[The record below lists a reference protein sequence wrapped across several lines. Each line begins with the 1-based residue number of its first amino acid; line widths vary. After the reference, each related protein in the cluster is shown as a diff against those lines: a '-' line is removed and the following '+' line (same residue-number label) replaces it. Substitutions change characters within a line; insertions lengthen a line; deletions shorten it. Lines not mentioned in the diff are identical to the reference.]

1 MDPQTPVIVGAGQ
14 VTHRPGTD
22 GQRVEPVALAV
33 RALRAAGRD
42 SGPDSGTGE
51 ALLRRA
57 ESVRCVAITS
67 WQYRDAAALVAADLG
82 INPRETVQTNAF
94 GGDGPQRLV
103 NETARAIAA
112 GELDVALVCGAES
125 VATLIAAQRA
135 GEELGWRT
143 QDDGVAPTRV
153 SGRDRYPVNQAEAD
167 VGLPAPLDMY
177 ALIESAVRARS
188 GADPD
193 SHLQRIAGLWSRF
206 SRVAAENEFAW
217 IRRGYT
223 AAEIATPTAEN
234 RAVSSPYTKLLAA
247 NIQVDQAAGLIICS
261 ASAAERAG
269 VPRDRWVF
277 IHAGAQ
283 AQDEWHVTERAELAA
298 SPAIRAIGDAA
309 LAHAGLD
316 IDEVAYVD
324 LYSCF
329 PSAVQIGAGELG
341 LALEDPAR
349 PLTLT
354 GGLTFA
360 GGPGNNYTMHSIATL
375 VGRLRDD
382 PGAYGLTT
390 ALGWYATKHA
400 LGVYSAKPPARPF
413 ASLDPEPEQRPARR
427 ARTDFTGTARLE
439 AFTVSRGRDGAPAG
453 AAVSA
458 VTPGGDRA
466 LVRVADGATITG
478 LLEHDHLGTAVRIS
492 GPGSLELDA
501 R

>member
-1 MDPQTPVIVGAGQ
+1 MIVGAGQ
-14 VTHRPGTD
+14 VTQRPGSD
-22 GQRVEPVALAV
+22 GERVEPVALAV
-33 RALRAAGRD
+33 RALRSAAQD
-42 SGPDSGTGE
+42 SGAGD

-67 WQYRDAAALVAADLG
+67 WPYRDAAALVASDLG
-82 INPRETVQTNAF
+82 IAPRETVQTNAF
-94 GGDGPQRLV
+94 GGDGPQRLI
-103 NETARAIAA
+103 NETARAIAG
-112 GELDVALVCGAES
+112 GELDIALVCGAES

-135 GEELGWRT
+135 GRELEWRR

-177 ALIESAVRARS
+177 ALIESAVRAQS

-193 SHLQRIAGLWSRF
+193 SHLQKIAGLWSRF

-223 AAEIATPTAEN
+223 AAEIATPTAAN
-234 RAVSSPYTKLLAA
+234 RAVSSPYTKLLTA

-261 ASAAERAG
+261 AGAADGAG

-277 IHAGAQ
+277 LHAGAQ

-298 SPAIRAIGDAA
+298 SPAVRAIGAAA
-309 LAHAGLD
+309 LGHAGLG

-329 PSAVQIGAGELG
+329 PSAVQIGAEALG
-341 LALEDPAR
+341 LALDDPAR

-360 GGPGNNYTMHSIATL
+360 GGPGNNYAMHSVAAL
-375 VGRLRDD
+375 VGHLRDD
-382 PGAYGLTT
+382 SGAYGLTT

-400 LGVYSAKPPARPF
+400 VGVYSAGPPVRPF
-413 ASLDPEPEQRPARR
+413 ASLEPEPEPRPARR
-427 ARTDFTGTARLE
+427 ARTDFTGMARLE
-439 AFTVSRGRDGAPAG
+439 AFTVSRNRDGTPAG

-458 VTPGGDRA
+458 LTPEGDRA
-466 LVRVADGATITG
+466 LVRVEAATTIAG
-478 LLEHDHLGTAVRIS
+478 LLERDHIGTAVRIA
-492 GPGSLELDA
+492 GPGSLELDG

>member
-1 MDPQTPVIVGAGQ
+1 MQVDPRTPVIVGAGQ
-14 VTHRPGTD
+14 VTHRRSD
-22 GQRVEPVALAV
+22 AEAVEPVTLAV
-33 RALRAAGRD
+33 RALRAAGQD
-42 SGPDSGTGE
+42 SGAGD

-67 WQYRDAAALVAADLG
+67 WQYRDAAALVASDLG
-82 INPRETVQTNAF
+82 IDPRETVQTNAF

-103 NETARAIAA
+103 NETAQAIAD

-135 GEELGWRT
+135 GQELGWRT

-188 GADPD
+188 GADPNR
-193 SHLQRIAGLWSRF
+193 HLEKIAGLWSRF
-206 SRVAAENEFAW
+206 SSVAAENEFAW

-223 AAEIATPTAEN
+223 AAQIATPSAEN
-234 RAVSSPYTKLLAA
+234 RAISSPYTKLLAA

-261 ASAAERAG
+261 AAAAERAG

-298 SPAIRAIGDAA
+298 SPAIRAIGAA
-309 LAHAGLD
+309 VLAHAGLD

-329 PSAVQIGAGELG
+329 PSAVQISARELG
-341 LALEDPAR
+341 LALDDPAR

-360 GGPGNNYTMHSIATL
+360 GGPGNNYAMHAIAAL
-375 VGRLRDD
+375 VHRLRDD
-382 PGAYGLTT
+382 PGALGLTT

-400 LGVYSAKPPARPF
+400 LGLYSASPPARPF

-439 AFTVSRGRDGAPAG
+439 AFTVSRDREGTPAG
-453 AAVSA
+453 AALSA
-458 VTPGGDRA
+458 LTPEGDRA
-466 LVRVADGATITG
+466 LVRVEDPATIAA
-478 LLEHDHLGTAVRIS
+478 LLEHDHLGTTVRIA
-492 GPGSLELDA
+492 GPGSLELNGA
-501 R
+501 